1 MRSQLT
7 EPFQIGSPTKKIDKV
22 IDNYNQSSKVMD
34 KTDGVLQSSE
44 GLAGRLKSEFGIE
57 LRKIY

>member
-44 GLAGRLKSEFGIE
+44 GLAGRLKSEFGI
-57 LRKIY
+57 